1 MRELYDRMVR
11 ELEAE
16 TVKTCYGERAV
27 SRTERRG
34 FYRAL
39 VMAGRE
45 MRKQENKELREAG
58 FDECKERE

>member
-1 MRELYDRMVR
+1 MRDLYDRMVM

-27 SRTERRG
+27 SKTERRG

-39 VMAGRE
+39 VMVGRE
-45 MRKQENKELREAG
+45 MRKEQ
-58 FDECKERE
+58 